1 MISRALSISE
11 ICESMEPQRYVPSKD
26 TEGAISSNRPAIG
39 DHVCRCAGGWVYLL
53 WRGAVDEFDA
63 FRNVPLEAI
72 RAGLQQLG
80 LLLGYIFKDVDG
92 LLSTVGLYRELDNP
106 YRRRKE
112 KQRQRDMEHT
122 PSCT

>member
-1 MISRALSISE
+1 MQT
-11 ICESMEPQRYVPSKD
+11 CW
-26 TEGAISSNRPAIG
+26 
-39 DHVCRCAGGWVYLL
+39 GWVYLL

-92 LLSTVGLYRELDNP
+92 LLSTIGLYRELDNP

-112 KQRQRDMEHT
+112 KQRQRDMELT